1 MADSQAIARRLESL
15 HMEGLPPSVEEGERE
30 RLRELVGSKPPRGA
44 IEHDKAKAVARHL
57 FLSRLWHWHRRRILA
72 SAEGAV
78 TAFGERR
85 GKHDSKPPASVDER
99 LCELEAGWQLARTNT
114 DRRKLVEDIQELHR
128 DVLLPKQ
135 DPALIPK
142 TEEWRRA
149 IAHDPRPSRT
159 VGRIYGITH
168 TQVLNYRAEF
178 AGEAKA
184 A

>member
-1 MADSQAIARRLESL
+1 MADSQAIARHLESL
-15 HMEGLPPSVEEGERE
+15 HMEGLPLDVEDRERE

-44 IEHDKAKAVARHL
+44 IERDKAKSAARHK
-57 FLSRLWHWHRRRILA
+57 FLSRLWHWHRRKILA

-85 GKHDSKPPASVDER
+85 GKHDSKPPASVDKR
-99 LCELEAGWQLARTNT
+99 LRDLEAGWQLARTNT
-114 DRRKLVEDIQELHR
+114 DRRKLVEDIQQLHR

-149 IAHDPRPSRT
+149 IAHNPRSART
-159 VGRIYGITH
+159 VGRIYGISH
-168 TQVLNYRAEF
+168 TEVLRCRTEF